1 MRYADRS
8 GAGRRLAEAL
18 GPWTDE
24 SSLVLALPR
33 GGVPVG
39 FEVARALKIPLAA
52 LPARKLGAPGRPE
65 FAVGALAGY
74 ESPAVALDDEALQS
88 LGVSPDYVAEEIAR
102 QRARLAESVARFAP
116 PGERPVLR
124 DRQIILVDDGVA
136 TGATLRAALTFLE
149 GQGAPPVVLALPVGP
164 RDTLRK
170 LRPLVRALL
179 CPWIP
184 EPFYAVGDH
193 YENFDPVPDAEAVAL
208 LRSGATP
215 GPVPAPGVLH
225 PVRR

>member
-8 GAGRRLAEAL
+8 AAGRRLAEAL

-24 SSLVLALPR
+24 SSRVLALPR

-39 FEVARALKIPLAA
+39 FEVARALGVPLAA

-74 ESPAVALDDEALQS
+74 ESPVVALDNEALQS
-88 LGVSPDYVAEEIAR
+88 LGVTPDYVAEEIER

-116 PGERPVLR
+116 PDERPVLR

-136 TGATLRAALTFLE
+136 TGATLRAALSFLE
-149 GQGAPPVVLALPVGP
+149 SQGARPVVLALPVGP

-193 YENFDPVPDAEAVAL
+193 YENFDPVSDAEAIAL
-208 LRSGATP
+208 LQSAEAKGAN
-215 GPVPAPGVLH
+215 PAPRALD
-225 PVRR
+225 PAPR

>member
-1 MRYADRS
+1 MRYVDRPA
-8 GAGRRLAEAL
+8 AGRRLAEAL

-24 SSLVLALPR
+24 GTLVMALPR

-39 FEVARALKIPLAA
+39 HEVARALKIPLAA

-74 ESPAVALDDEALQS
+74 ESPAVALDNEALQS
-88 LGVSPDYVAEEIAR
+88 LGVTPDYVAEEIAR

-116 PGERPVLR
+116 AGDRPVLR
-124 DRQIILVDDGVA
+124 GRQIILVDDGVA

-149 GQGAPPVVLALPVGP
+149 AQGAPPVVLALPVGP

-184 EPFYAVGDH
+184 HPFYAVGDH
-193 YENFDPVPDAEAVAL
+193 YENFDPVPDDEVQAL
-208 LRSGATP
+208 LRSPTVPAVP
-215 GPVPAPGVLH
+215 FPVPSH
-225 PVRR
+225 